1 MSQMRF
7 IFEKWLTAAYERKAS
22 DLHVSIGSPPVLRID
37 GALIAMEEEEVS
49 ASMMDELPS
58 LILTEKELR
67 HFQEE
72 GEIDLSYS
80 IPGVSRYRV
89 NLYRQRGTVSVAARV
104 IPTRIPSLEELEMPP
119 ILNSLVEKPYGLFL
133 VTGPTGSGKS
143 TTLAAMIDRINETQ
157 RKHIITLEDPIE
169 YLHAN
174 KRSIIEQREI
184 GNDTGSFYSGL
195 RAALRQDPDVI
206 LVGEMRDLETI
217 STALSAAETGHL
229 VLATL
234 HTNDAPQ
241 TVDRIIDI
249 FPAEQQTQIRTQV
262 ASVLIGVLSMRL
274 LPRTNGGRIA
284 ATEMMV
290 NTPAVAN
297 LIRLNKTHQIRSLMQ
312 TGRAQ
317 GMHTM
322 EMHIRELL
330 AERKVH
336 PSAAQLYLSEG

>member
-1 MSQMRF
+1 
-7 IFEKWLTAAYERKAS
+7 
-22 DLHVSIGSPPVLRID
+22 
-37 GALIAMEEEEVS
+37 
-49 ASMMDELPS
+49 
-58 LILTEKELR
+58 
-67 HFQEE
+67 
-72 GEIDLSYS
+72 
-80 IPGVSRYRV
+80 
-89 NLYRQRGTVSVAARV
+89 
-104 IPTRIPSLEELEMPP
+104 MPP

-184 GNDTGSFYSGL
+184 GNDTGSFSSGL

-229 VLATL
+229 VFATL

-241 TVDRIIDI
+241 TVDRIIDV

-330 AERKVH
+330 GERKVH
-336 PSAAQLYLSEG
+336 PSVAQLYLSEG